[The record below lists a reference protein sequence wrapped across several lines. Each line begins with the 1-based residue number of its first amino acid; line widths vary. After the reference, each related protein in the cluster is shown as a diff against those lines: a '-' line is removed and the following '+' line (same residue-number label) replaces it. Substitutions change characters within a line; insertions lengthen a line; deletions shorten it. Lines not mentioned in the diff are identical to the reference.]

1 MKPIFLNTTK
11 LGLST
16 FLLVFSISSN
26 LFAQRTPEVQE
37 GNLWAPTVKVDGKPT
52 EWNAPLKASNK
63 STSITY
69 SLANDSKNL
78 YLIIQSKDLANNNKI
93 MLGGI
98 SFTINS
104 NGKKKVKDGFA
115 TTYPIITRARR
126 QNTPGGGG
134 NRTPGQ
140 GGGGFGQN
148 QQRTPEQRDSIQKA
162 QTKAQLAAAK
172 DIKVFG
178 FKAITDSLISVYN
191 EFGIKASANID
202 DAGIFTYELSI
213 PLELLEMS
221 ADKPKEFAYNIQVN
235 GRQFNFGGGGDRPGG
250 GGRPTG
256 GGDRQGGGFGG
267 GNPEMLAL
275 MSPTDMWGKYTL
287 ATK

>member
-1 MKPIFLNTTK
+1 MKPSFLNTTK

-16 FLLVFSISSN
+16 FLLVVTISSN
-26 LFAQRTPEVQE
+26 LFAQKAPEVQE

-52 EWNAPLKASNK
+52 EWNVPLKASNK
-63 STSITY
+63 STSLTY

-78 YLIIQSKDLANNNKI
+78 YLIIQSKDLANNGKI

-98 SFTINS
+98 TFTINAS
-104 NGKKKVKDGFA
+104 GKKKVKDGFA
-115 TTYPIITRARR
+115 TTYPMITRARR
-126 QNTPGGGG
+126 PNTPSGGS

-140 GGGGFGQN
+140 SGGGFVQI

-191 EFGIKASANID
+191 EFGIKASASID
-202 DAGIFTYELSI
+202 DAGIFSYELSI

-221 ADKPKEFAYNIQVN
+221 TDKPKEFAYNIQVN
-235 GRQFNFGGGGDRPGG
+235 GRPFNTSGGGDNRQGG

-256 GGDRQGGGFGG
+256 GGGGGFSSV
-267 GNPEMLAL
+267 GNPAMLAL
-275 MSPTDMWGKYTL
+275 MSPTDLWGKYTL